1 MKILYQNQ
9 PIPNIALTTTLS
21 KAIKMFQC
29 YVIKCIQYKRI
40 TRMNKM
46 TYIIIISKYVG
57 RQKGGEIK
65 GIRGGGTR
73 M

>member
-1 MKILYQNQ
+1 
-9 PIPNIALTTTLS
+9 
-21 KAIKMFQC
+21 
-29 YVIKCIQYKRI
+29 
-40 TRMNKM
+40 MNKM